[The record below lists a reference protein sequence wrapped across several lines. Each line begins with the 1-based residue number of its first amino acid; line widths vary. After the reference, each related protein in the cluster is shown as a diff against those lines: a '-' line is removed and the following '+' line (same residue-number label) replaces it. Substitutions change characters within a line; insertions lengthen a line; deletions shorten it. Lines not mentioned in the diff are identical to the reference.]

1 MKYIEYYRKNKGE
14 ENGVSYNAF
23 MMRIKSWWTWEDAIT
38 IRQKEAKYNK
48 YQPPKKDIKNP
59 TRYIIDIKYSS
70 EAALVI
76 ASVYE
81 SMLKEIEDKYYMT
94 DEPQEAM
101 ALIEEK
107 KRLKKEYEI
116 FLNAQI

>member
-1 MKYIEYYRKNKGE
+1 
-14 ENGVSYNAF
+14 
-23 MMRIKSWWTWEDAIT
+23 
-38 IRQKEAKYNK
+38 
-48 YQPPKKDIKNP
+48 
-59 TRYIIDIKYSS
+59 
-70 EAALVI
+70 VI

-101 ALIEEK
+101 KLIEEK